1 MLKVV
6 SKEVLDELS
15 QKAKN
20 SPRARINHNYHNEFD
35 DPINR
40 MLNAFE
46 PGTYVR
52 PHKHE
57 RPDKREVFIVLRGRL
72 GVVILN
78 DSGVVTDFILLDR
91 EMGNYAIE
99 IPPGVW
105 HTVIALETAT
115 VVYEVKDGPYSPIDD
130 KNFAS
135 WAPREGE
142 AGCVEYLAW
151 LTDQLR
157 AFKFQK

>member
-15 QKAKN
+15 RKAIN
-20 SPRARINHNYHNEFD
+20 SPRARMNRNYHDELA
-35 DPINR
+35 DPVNR

-46 PGTYVR
+46 PGTYVQ

-57 RPDKREVFIVLRGRL
+57 NPNKREVFVILRGCLNVVIFDDL
-72 GVVILN
+72 GVVS
-78 DSGVVTDFILLDR
+78 DSILLDR
-91 EMGNYAIE
+91 EKGNYAVE

-105 HTVIALETAT
+105 HTVIAIETGT
-115 VVYEVKDGPYSPIDD
+115 VVYEVKDGPYSPFDD

-142 AGCVEYLAW
+142 AGCAEYLAR
-151 LTDQLR
+151 LTNELR
-157 AFKFQK
+157 AFKF

>member
-91 EMGNYAIE
+91 
-99 IPPGVW
+99 PC
-105 HTVIALETAT
+105 T
-115 VVYEVKDGPYSPIDD
+115 
-130 KNFAS
+130 
-135 WAPREGE
+135 
-142 AGCVEYLAW
+142 
-151 LTDQLR
+151 LR
-157 AFKFQK
+157 